1 MMGRI
6 AVTTDHPRSR
16 GVYPDFTPDASAVS
30 GSSPLARGLPQ
41 DGLLDAGAA
50 RIIPARAGFT
60 SVRSPRTSRIPDHP
74 RSRGVYATAFP
85 DVHPRV
91 GSSPLARGL
100 RDRVPRRPPKGGI
113 IPARAGFTSYD
124 RTSAGPARGSSPL
137 ARGLRRT
144 PDHGRLPARIIPA
157 RAGFTMSVMK
167 SDYKLGDHPRS
178 RGVYTGARDYG
189 SPGPG
194 SSPLARGLR
203 RPLNSIL
210 RCTRIIPARAGF
222 TSQDA
227 PTCADRT
234 DHPRSRG
241 VYVPVMMT
249 VSPAF
254 GSSPLARG
262 LLKGTD
268 IEAKKTGI
276 IPARA
281 GFTDTQTL
289 LPRKVRDHPR
299 SRGVYLSQL
308 LGQRVILGSSPLA
321 RGLLHSGEH
330 GDDACRIIPA
340 RAGFTRSYQNHLQK
354 YWDHPRSRGVYLP
367 VAWATSPWLGSS
379 PLARGLRNGVRDH
392 LHLRGIIPARAGFT
406 SSPTATSS
414 TLPDHP
420 RSRGVYRGRRQRGR
434 GRWGSSPLARGLPH
448 RVRHAGAVARIIPAR
463 AGFTGTTPRTGPRY
477 PDHPRSRGV
486 YAGRTDL
493 AGDYAG
499 SSPLARGLPD
509 DDAARAEPGR
519 IIPARAG
526 FTRSPRSRSP
536 AWRDHP
542 RSRGVYIADHPHSP
556 ALAGSSPLAR
566 GLPFVELR
574 HSRPLRIIPARAGFT
589 LT

>member
-1 MMGRI
+1 
-6 AVTTDHPRSR
+6 
-16 GVYPDFTPDASAVS
+16 
-30 GSSPLARGLPQ
+30 
-41 DGLLDAGAA
+41 
-50 RIIPARAGFT
+50 
-60 SVRSPRTSRIPDHP
+60 
-74 RSRGVYATAFP
+74 
-85 DVHPRV
+85 
-91 GSSPLARGL
+91 
-100 RDRVPRRPPKGGI
+100 
-113 IPARAGFTSYD
+113 
-124 RTSAGPARGSSPL
+124 
-137 ARGLRRT
+137 
-144 PDHGRLPARIIPA
+144 
-157 RAGFTMSVMK
+157 MSVMK

-281 GFTDTQTL
+281 GFTFRWHG
-289 LPRKVRDHPR
+289 PRR
-299 SRGVYLSQL
+299 
-308 LGQRVILGSSPLA
+308 
-321 RGLLHSGEH
+321 H
-330 GDDACRIIPA
+330 G
-340 RAGFTRSYQNHLQK
+340 
-354 YWDHPRSRGVYLP
+354 WDHPRSRGVYST
-367 VAWATSPWLGSS
+367 VASTAMMHAGSS
-379 PLARGLRNGVRDH
+379 PLARGLRGHIKIISRNI
-392 LHLRGIIPARAGFT
+392 GIIPARAGFT
-406 SSPTATSS
+406 FRWHGPRRHGW
-414 TLPDHP
+414 DHP
-420 RSRGVYRGRRQRGR
+420 RSRGVYVMASEITCTFA
-434 GRWGSSPLARGLPH
+434 GSSPLARGLPH